1 MKHDDKVN
9 AIQFIRPNAEF
20 LLNDNEIQW
29 LDKTQTQ
36 PTDTEIE
43 TGLIAYRAKVEA
55 NKADAIAAK
64 EAAQAKLAAL
74 GLTTDDLKALGLGGN

>member
-1 MKHDDKVN
+1 MRHEDKVN

-20 LLNDNEIQW
+20 LLNEDKIQW

-43 TGLIAYRAKVEA
+43 AGLIAYQVKIEA
-55 NKADAIAAK
+55 DKTKAITAK

-74 GLTTDDLKALGLGGN
+74 GLTTDDLKALGL